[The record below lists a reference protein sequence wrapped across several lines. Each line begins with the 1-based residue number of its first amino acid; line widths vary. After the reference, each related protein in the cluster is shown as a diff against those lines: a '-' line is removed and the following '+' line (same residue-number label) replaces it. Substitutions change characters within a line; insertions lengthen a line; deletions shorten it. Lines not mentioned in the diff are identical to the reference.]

1 MRDIVVEP
9 VGPKSLKAFV
19 ALPNRLMA
27 NDPMWVPQLDL
38 ERRMAM
44 KAGGT
49 PYLRRAE
56 TAKWIARRNG
66 KAVGRI
72 GAQIDPMA
80 VARMP
85 GIGHFGFIAAERDPE
100 IFAALLHTAEDW
112 LRARGMTHIRGP
124 LNHSVNEETGLLVAG
139 FDTPPSMMMP
149 HDPPYA
155 GTLIEQ
161 CGYAKAMDMF
171 AYRLDPS
178 RVPPPVQAIMARPA
192 PSGVTVRPLRWNDYR
207 NDVRSLVE
215 IFNDAWSGNWGFV
228 PFTDE
233 EIDHLAGELKPLI
246 VDRLVWFV
254 EANGVAEGF
263 LVCLPNLN
271 EAIRDLNGKLLP
283 FGWAKLLWR
292 IKAAGLKTSRV
303 PLMGVRR
310 GTTKTLLGS
319 LIPFLLFGALARE
332 VQVRGIGE
340 IEISWVLE
348 INRPMRAVAE
358 ALCGAPCKTYRLY
371 EKPLT

>member
-1 MRDIVVEP
+1 MNDIVVEP
-9 VGPKSLKAFV
+9 IGSKSLDEFV

-27 NDPMWVPQLDL
+27 NDPMWVVPLDL
-38 ERRMAM
+38 ERRMAL
-44 KAGGT
+44 KGNGT

-56 TAKWIARRNG
+56 TAKWLARRNSVV
-66 KAVGRI
+66 VGRI

-85 GIGHFGFIAAERDPE
+85 GIGHFGFIAAEPDPA
-100 IFAALLHTAEDW
+100 IFAALLRTAEDW
-112 LRARGMTHIRGP
+112 LRARGMTRIRGP
-124 LNHSVNEETGLLVAG
+124 LNHSLNEETGLLVDG

-155 GTLIEQ
+155 GGLIEQ
-161 CGYAKAMDMF
+161 CGYAKAMDVF
-171 AYRLDPS
+171 AYRLDLA
-178 RVPPPVQAIMARPA
+178 RVPKSFQAVMARA
-192 PSGVTVRPLRWNDYR
+192 ATAGVTVRPLRWRDYR
-207 NDVRSLVE
+207 NEVRRLVE
-215 IFNDAWSGNWGFV
+215 VFNDAWSGNWGFV

-233 EIDHLAGELKPLI
+233 EVDHLAGELKPLI

-254 EANGVAEGF
+254 EAGGVTEGF

-271 EAIRDLNGKLLP
+271 EAIRDLGGKLLP

-292 IKAAGLKTSRV
+292 IKVAGLKTTRV

-310 GTTKTLLGS
+310 GTTHTLRGS
-319 LIPFLLFGALARE
+319 MIPFLMFGALSRE
-332 VQVRGIGE
+332 VQARGIRE

-348 INRPMRAVAE
+348 TNRQMRAVAQ

-371 EKPLT
+371 EKTLT